1 MDLSKKISKI
11 ESLSRQ
17 LIVDLIIN
25 LVSKIGYENIDENDT
40 TFVASFKG
48 PITTD
53 NHGFIYFE
61 EHLTGNVDLSKI
73 IEKIKKI
80 KNEKLFSTTFIISNF
95 NISKGFR
102 DSLNLKLKNETLIY
116 LGRDEIIDLIEQNNN
131 DYWKHD
137 NLELLDY
144 EKNYCTS
151 ILQESELKSLKIF
164 SDKYQKLLDIFIEP
178 KIIHFY
184 EDKETQ
190 TPTKKAISVEN
201 IIKDKKPLIISGEA
215 GMGKSTLLKR
225 IGELII
231 QSNVTVVKKNL
242 PLFISAT
249 ELFDSNYDILKV
261 IELKLLPFFGTS
273 LNELFDEYYITL
285 LIDSI
290 DEFEFEHQESV
301 IKQVN
306 DLYNLNSI
314 RFILATRI
322 TEKSVTIDCLKSYN
336 TYSIERFNNKQIEMF
351 VNKFFYNQNSRAE
364 KLLEAL
370 KENRII
376 EKLPVTP
383 LSLSLISILFE
394 ENDLEIPATITD
406 IYENFNYLL
415 LGRAMVTSRIE
426 FIDISFKERI
436 LSIYALEIL
445 KRKEHYPMTL
455 KEFVKFFSDYY
466 QSKTLP
472 LKKGT
477 LEDVLLYLV
486 NNTGIVYLKNNTY
499 VCFNHDSFMEYYA
512 SVEIFKHQRL
522 EQDLYVN
529 NFFDMNWQNSAVFY
543 AGHSKDM
550 PDFLKSINQKL
561 KDSNKLNDYFSGI
574 SGAGYILQALFQ
586 TDNMLRKD
594 TVDVALELN
603 IRALELFIKLSSD
616 DQLLFKSFR
625 LPIIWLINLMF
636 FFENFNSGTLR
647 EPLKLSFNSVIAKYL
662 EEGEKTTE
670 GYKAL
675 MLALTLHSN
684 RINEEKELDKLI
696 FHTPLLNDNILT
708 IISEISI
715 NMISN
720 GSMNEIK
727 KEIKKEFKKIKT
739 PLKHLLG
746 TPASKLRFS
755 EYDMISSSKKIKIV
769 TEGKTDSEI
778 IEHAYIVLADGEMP
792 YWKIKPAG
800 NISGGSHEVNKT
812 LISSLSTLH
821 EDEII
826 IGIFDHDEAGLGD
839 FNRLPKFFNSIKNN
853 TIKKHE
859 NANIYALVLPIPGE
873 KDFYFNAEQKYNY
886 FEIEH
891 YFSIEFLSNLSVIR
905 NTPFDNVFSIIDNKK
920 PIISKEIRKLSDVN
934 FFKDFLLLF
943 ELIDDISGIKV
954 KYLL

>member
-1 MDLSKKISKI
+1 MDLVKKISKI
-11 ESLSRQ
+11 EGLTQ
-17 LIVDLIIN
+17 VLMFDLIKN
-25 LVSKIGYENIDENDT
+25 LVDKMGYENIIENNLN
-40 TFVASFKG
+40 FVASLKG

-53 NHGFIYFE
+53 NHGFIYFD
-61 EHLTGNVDLSKI
+61 EHLTGNIDLSKI
-73 IEKIKKI
+73 IEKIKLF
-80 KNEKLFSTTFIISNF
+80 KNEKLFSATFIISNSS
-95 NISKGFR
+95 ISKGFR
-102 DSLNLKLKNETLIY
+102 ESLSIKLNEFDLKY
-116 LGRDEIIDLIEQNNN
+116 LGRDEVIELIDEFNP
-131 DYWKHD
+131 DFWKHD
-137 NLELLDY
+137 NVELLDY
-144 EKNYCTS
+144 EKNYCSS
-151 ILQESELKSLKIF
+151 IMQESELKSLKIF
-164 SDKYQKLLDIFIEP
+164 SDKYKKLLDIFVEP

-190 TPTKKAISVEN
+190 TPTKKSISVEN

-215 GMGKSTLLKR
+215 GMGKSTLLKK

-231 QSNVTVVKKNL
+231 QSNTEIEKKNL

-249 ELFDSNYDILKV
+249 ELFDANYNLEKV
-261 IELKLLPFFGTS
+261 IEIKLLPFFNAG
-273 LNELFDEYYITL
+273 LNELFEEYHITL

-290 DEFEFEHQESV
+290 DEFELEHQKSV

-306 DLYNLNSI
+306 DLFKSNAI
-314 RFILATRI
+314 RFILATRVS
-322 TEKSVTIDCLKSYN
+322 EKSVTIDCLKSYN

-364 KLLEAL
+364 KLLDAL

-436 LSIYALEIL
+436 LSIYALELL
-445 KRKEHYPMTL
+445 KRKEHNPMTL
-455 KEFVKFFSDYY
+455 DEFIEFFNNYY
-466 QSKTLP
+466 QSKTIP

-477 LEDVLLYLV
+477 LEEVLLYLV

-499 VCFNHDSFMEYYA
+499 VSFNHDSFMEYYA
-512 SVEIFKHQRL
+512 SVEIFKHQRH
-522 EQDLYVN
+522 EQESYVN
-529 NFFDMNWQNSAVFY
+529 NFFDINWQNSAVFY

-550 PDFLKSINQKL
+550 PDFLESINKKL
-561 KDSNKLNDYFSGI
+561 DESNTLNDYFSGI

-586 TDNMLRKD
+586 TNNTLRKETID
-594 TVDVALELN
+594 IALELN

-616 DQLLFKSFR
+616 DKMLFKSFK
-625 LPIIWLINLMF
+625 LPIIWLINLMY

-647 EPLKLSFNSVIAKYL
+647 EPLKLSFSTVVKKYT
-662 EEGEKTTE
+662 EDTGKTTQ

-675 MLALTLHSN
+675 TLALTLHSN
-684 RINEEKELDKLI
+684 RINELEELDQLI
-696 FHTPLLNDNILT
+696 FKTPLLEDNVLT

-739 PLKHLLG
+739 PLKYLLE

-755 EYDMISSSKKIKIV
+755 DYDIISSSKRIKIV
-769 TEGKTDSEI
+769 TEGKSDAEI
-778 IEHAYIVLADGEMP
+778 VEHAFIVLTGGELP

-800 NISGGSHEVNKT
+800 NESGGSHEVFKSLLSVNGT
-812 LISSLSTLH
+812 LND
-821 EDEII
+821 DEIV
-826 IGIFDHDEAGLGD
+826 IGLFDHDEAGLAD
-839 FNRLPKFFNSIKNN
+839 FNRLPKYFESVKNN
-853 TIKKHE
+853 TIKKH
-859 NANIYALVLPIPGE
+859 NQTNIFAIVLPIPGE
-873 KDFYFNAEQKYNY
+873 KENYLMKEQKFNY

-891 YFSIEFLSNLSVIR
+891 YF
-905 NTPFDNVFSIIDNKK
+905 PFDFLNNLDVLKSTPIPNIYSIKDSKK
-920 PIISKEIRKLSDVN
+920 SLISAEIRRSSDPIL
-934 FFKDFLLLF
+934 FADFLLLF
-943 ELIDDISGIKV
+943 ELIDEISNCKIN
-954 KYLL
+954 YTI